1 MMEKHLRPQPRA
13 KQHRGAA
20 GLGCRRRWARPRC
33 RFPGEELPK
42 GESFCRA
49 LAEHFGRSRAPE
61 LLGGKGG
68 PWEGRGPQLCSRAL
82 MNGAFVLAAAARF
95 HVNLGSIQQRRK
107 KTGQLP
113 PPMHPARLPAR
124 CLCLGQQ

>member
-1 MMEKHLRPQPRA
+1 MEKHLQPQPRA

-82 MNGAFVLAAAARF
+82 MNGAFVLAAAAPFPRQPRLDSAAEEE
-95 HVNLGSIQQRRK
+95 NRAA
-107 KTGQLP
+107 P
-113 PPMHPARLPAR
+113 PPP
-124 CLCLGQQ
+124 